1 VVGGAVVVGGG
12 ISSEPKRSTTGAAGA
27 GVGLGACV
35 RDRRGCVREAAGA
48 GGGAVD
54 VGVGL
59 VEVSTG
65 GWMSARGRTAK
76 HQTADHLLLDLHRR
90 PVQAPRDLRAEDHPL
105 PTDDSR
111 IWIE

>member
-1 VVGGAVVVGGG
+1 VVGGAVVMGGG

-27 GVGLGACV
+27 GEGLGACV

-65 GWMSARGRTAK
+65 GCISAPT
-76 HQTADHLLLDLHRR
+76 RR
-90 PVQAPRDLRAEDHPL
+90 C
-105 PTDDSR
+105 S
-111 IWIE
+111 